1 MHKMNSVI
9 FVLLLDMST
18 RHQISLPLACWCIR
32 RTNRRLSG
40 QESACQCR
48 RHKRHGFDLWIRKIS
63 WSRKWQPTPVFL
75 PGKFHK
81 QKSLLGY
88 SPWGHKESNTMEHTC
103 KQARGTKRKVN
114 SGCPY
119 FSHALCVITL
129 SLRGCL
135 ASTGW
140 SHEDERINKDSL
152 IIHVAQKATSV
163 QN

>member
-1 MHKMNSVI
+1 MRKMNSVV
-9 FVLLLDMST
+9 FALLLHMST
-18 RHQISLPLACWCIR
+18 CHQISLPLACWWIR
-32 RTNRRLSG
+32 RANRWLSG

-48 RHKRHGFDLWIRKIS
+48 RHKRHGFDLWIEEIYWR
-63 WSRKWQPTPVFL
+63 RKWRPTPVFL
-75 PGKFHK
+75 PGKFHR
-81 QKSLLGY
+81 QKSLLDY
-88 SPWGHKESNTMEHTC
+88 SPGGHKESNTTEHTC

-114 SGCPY
+114 YGCLY

-135 ASTGW
+135 ASTEW